1 MHIGDVQ
8 CAKAMSDDRP
18 EDQAEANRICA
29 TRGRTAEFV
38 STAPA
43 NVRSATGVMMEN
55 YEHLYICK

>member
-1 MHIGDVQ
+1 
-8 CAKAMSDDRP
+8 MSDDRP